1 MKTTTLLEEEFH
13 HDGKGPG
20 LERVI
25 WSHGGVIL
33 KGFEYLNPEDED
45 NEDNIKHLKL
55 LEVEAFSMT
64 TEEVHG
70 NVLMIED
77 SVAAIFK
84 IDNSDWMKQFKP
96 EYLDSCNHYQLI
108 FHSEIYDVICHEI
121 KFGKGRL
128 LSGMQTV
135 EDNNARPLPE

>member
-13 HDGKGPG
+13 HDGKGPV

-33 KGFEYLNPEDED
+33 KGFEYLNPEDAD

-55 LEVEAFSMT
+55 IGVEAFSMT

-70 NVLMIED
+70 NVLMTED
-77 SVAAIFK
+77 SVAALFK
-84 IDNSDWMKQFKP
+84 IEDSLWMNQFDPAHRK
-96 EYLDSCNHYQLI
+96 S
-108 FHSEIYDVICHEI
+108 V
-121 KFGKGRL
+121 
-128 LSGMQTV
+128 V
-135 EDNNARPLPE
+135 

>member
-1 MKTTTLLEEEFH
+1 MKTTALLEEEFH

-33 KGFEYLNPEDED
+33 KGFEYLNPEDAD
-45 NEDNIKHLKL
+45 NEENIKHLKL
-55 LEVEAFSMT
+55 TGVEAFSMT

-70 NVLMIED
+70 NVLLTED
-77 SVAAIFK
+77 SVAAIYK
-84 IDNSDWMKQFKP
+84 IDDSPWLKQFDP
-96 EYLDSCNHYQLI
+96 THLANCSHYQII

-121 KFGKGRL
+121 KMGTGRL
-128 LSGMQTV
+128 LSDMQTV
-135 EDNNARPLPE
+135 EDK

>member
-1 MKTTTLLEEEFH
+1 MNTTTLLEEEFH
-13 HDGKGPG
+13 HDGKGPV

-33 KGFEYLNPEDED
+33 KGFEYLNPEDAD

-55 LEVEAFSMT
+55 IGVEAFSMT

-70 NVLMIED
+70 NVLMTED

-84 IDNSDWMKQFKP
+84 IDDSDWLKQFKP
-96 EYLDSCNHYQLI
+96 EHLGSCSHYQFI

-121 KFGKGRL
+121 KVGEGRL
-128 LSGMQTV
+128 LSDMQTV
-135 EDNNARPLPE
+135 EDNNSRPLPE